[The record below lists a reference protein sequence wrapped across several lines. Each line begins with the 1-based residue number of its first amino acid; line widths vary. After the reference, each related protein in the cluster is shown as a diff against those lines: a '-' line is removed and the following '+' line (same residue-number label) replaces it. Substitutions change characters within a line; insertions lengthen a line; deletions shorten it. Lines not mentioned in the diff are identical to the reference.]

1 LLAIFD
7 VEGVLY
13 DAEYLPLLA
22 EKVNKENKIWEITKK
37 GIEGKIDW
45 VEGLKERVHL
55 LRGMDYDTCIQV
67 ANSLPIMIGAREAC
81 RTLKDAGWKLM
92 AVSGGFTIITDRLK
106 KELCLDF
113 VYSNELVFKD
123 GKLDDVIVN
132 VDSDK
137 AKSAIIKIREWDEKK
152 ENITT
157 YTEER
162 ENLSKEKHLY
172 ELATTLLKDTGI
184 KTRIIKQYLPIINKL
199 INKYLSA
206 MDFYITFELDE
217 NFNETIKSRHRDEFT
232 YASFSEGEKMRIDL
246 ALLFT
251 WRAVAKLKNS
261 VNTNLLV
268 LDEVFDSSLDASGTD
283 EFLKILYDLTHGTSS
298 NINVFVISH
307 KGEVLYD
314 KFEKTVKFQKQ
325 KNFSTLAA

>member
-7 VEGVLY
+7 VEGVIY

-37 GIEGKIDW
+37 GLEGKIDW
-45 VEGLKERVHL
+45 VEGLKQRVEL

-137 AKSAIIKIREWDEKK
+137 AKSAMIKIREWDEKK

-157 YTEER
+157 VVDGANDVKLFDISGFGIAFRAQDIVKDLATVTLDEKD
-162 ENLSKEKHLY
+162 LSKIV
-172 ELATTLLKDTGI
+172 G
-184 KTRIIKQYLPIINKL
+184 L
-199 INKYLSA
+199 INTHYNLKL
-206 MDFYITFELDE
+206 ELQ
-217 NFNETIKSRHRDEFT
+217 
-232 YASFSEGEKMRIDL
+232 
-246 ALLFT
+246 
-251 WRAVAKLKNS
+251 
-261 VNTNLLV
+261 
-268 LDEVFDSSLDASGTD
+268 
-283 EFLKILYDLTHGTSS
+283 TSM
-298 NINVFVISH
+298 
-307 KGEVLYD
+307 
-314 KFEKTVKFQKQ
+314 
-325 KNFSTLAA
+325 